1 MRGKDKPTDREPS
14 PRELW
19 DQARADSNLFAMM
32 DHLGGNRHFNDCP
45 APYLADLSHTL
56 LDRAKSDIDG
66 LIDETY
72 RIIVANATANVIRCQ
87 AHLELIL
94 RKQFFGY
101 DAAEQLENAL
111 KAWERCVLFY
121 QSVCAKYASLRHTLA
136 LSGSQKP
143 SASKAGHSVTKS
155 QKAAVSRTR
164 PDLTSGGASA
174 DSSRQPSINEPPIEP
189 LNEPPPEKPLDES
202 ELGIAS

>member
-1 MRGKDKPTDREPS
+1 
-14 PRELW
+14 
-19 DQARADSNLFAMM
+19 MM

-72 RIIVANATANVIRCQ
+72 GIIVANATANVIRCQ

-111 KAWERCVLFY
+111 KAWERCALFY
-121 QSVCAKYASLRHTLA
+121 QSACAKYASLRHTLA

-143 SASKAGHSVTKS
+143 SASKAGHSMTKS

-164 PDLTSGGASA
+164 PNLASGGASA

-189 LNEPPPEKPLDES
+189 LIEPPPEKPPEGS